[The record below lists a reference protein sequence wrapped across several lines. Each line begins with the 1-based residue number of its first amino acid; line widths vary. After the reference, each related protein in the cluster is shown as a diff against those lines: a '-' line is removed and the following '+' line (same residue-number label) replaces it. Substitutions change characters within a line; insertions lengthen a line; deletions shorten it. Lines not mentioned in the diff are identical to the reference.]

1 MFRNIWIRVF
11 GNKGAIITTLIK
23 TYALINEYIC
33 DKYYHVVYKR
43 DIYDE
48 KHVEG
53 VLLNYNSGS
62 IDLLSEAGVYHI
74 RYSDIVFMAPVE
86 ARAYKL
92 KSEFVKL

>member
-1 MFRNIWIRVF
+1 M
-11 GNKGAIITTLIK
+11 TLTK
-23 TYALINEYIC
+23 TYALINKYIC
-33 DKYYHVVYKR
+33 NKYYHIVYKR

-92 KSEFVKL
+92 KPEFVKLLELLNLQLN

>member
-1 MFRNIWIRVF
+1 M
-11 GNKGAIITTLIK
+11 TLTK

-62 IDLLSEAGVYHI
+62 IDILSEAGVYHI

-92 KSEFVKL
+92 KPEFVKLLELLNLQLN

>member
-1 MFRNIWIRVF
+1 M
-11 GNKGAIITTLIK
+11 TLTK

-33 DKYYHVVYKR
+33 NKYYDVVYKR
-43 DIYDE
+43 DVYDE
-48 KHVEG
+48 KRVEG
-53 VLLNYNSGS
+53 VLLNYNGGS

-92 KSEFVKL
+92 KPEFVKLLELMNLQLK

>member
-1 MFRNIWIRVF
+1 M
-11 GNKGAIITTLIK
+11 TLTK

-43 DIYDE
+43 DMYDE

-53 VLLNYNSGS
+53 VLLNYNYGS

-74 RYSDIVFMAPVE
+74 RYSDIMFMAPVE
-86 ARAYKL
+86 ARAYKFAPEFTKLLESLNLQL
-92 KSEFVKL
+92 K

>member
-1 MFRNIWIRVF
+1 M
-11 GNKGAIITTLIK
+11 TLTK

-33 DKYYHVVYKR
+33 GKYYHVVYKR
-43 DIYDE
+43 DMYDE
-48 KHVEG
+48 KRVEG
-53 VLLNYNSGS
+53 VLLNYNGGS

-92 KSEFVKL
+92 KPEFVKLLELLNLQLN

>member
-1 MFRNIWIRVF
+1 M
-11 GNKGAIITTLIK
+11 TLTK

-62 IDLLSEAGVYHI
+62 IDLLSEAGVYHV

-86 ARAYKL
+86 ARAYEL
-92 KSEFVKL
+92 KPEFVKLLELLNLQLN

>member
-1 MFRNIWIRVF
+1 M
-11 GNKGAIITTLIK
+11 TLTK
-23 TYALINEYIC
+23 TYALINKYIC

-62 IDLLSEAGVYHI
+62 IDLLSEAGVYHV

-86 ARAYKL
+86 ARAYEL
-92 KSEFVKL
+92 KPEFVKLLKLLNLQLN

>member
-1 MFRNIWIRVF
+1 M
-11 GNKGAIITTLIK
+11 TLTK

-33 DKYYHVVYKR
+33 NKYYHIVYKR

-92 KSEFVKL
+92 KPEFVKLVELLNLQLN

>member
-1 MFRNIWIRVF
+1 M
-11 GNKGAIITTLIK
+11 TLTK
-23 TYALINEYIC
+23 TYALINKYIC
-33 DKYYHVVYKR
+33 GKYYHVVYKR
-43 DIYDE
+43 DIYNE

-92 KSEFVKL
+92 KPEFIKLLESLSLQLK

>member
-1 MFRNIWIRVF
+1 M
-11 GNKGAIITTLIK
+11 TLTK

-43 DIYDE
+43 GIYDE

-53 VLLNYNSGS
+53 VLLSYNSGS
-62 IDLLSEAGVYHI
+62 IDILSEAGVYHI

-92 KSEFVKL
+92 KPEFVKLLELLNLQLN